1 MSDGTTST
9 SKLEK
14 QLRMLQRKLERSEWH
29 RVDLENQHDRD
40 QHLYRRLQADLEAAN
55 REAEIEAALERIRTQ
70 SLLMQYSS
78 ELVATSA
85 VFHEQLLALGVPTEF
100 SYVWLPDEAA
110 GKHQFWATWTDE
122 EDGEPVHRGRAVTYD
137 LDRTEAYTAACFA
150 AWESDDP
157 VHVERIAPGEVAH
170 FFATW
175 AELLGDAEHL
185 RPERF
190 PGGLFYAEGY
200 MQYGCFGIN
209 IRREPTEEERD
220 VLRRFAV
227 EFERAYTRFL
237 DLRRVEAQ
245 AREAE
250 IEAALERVR
259 SRTMAMHE
267 PEELQAVVSVVAEE
281 LQRLDVIMDAGGV
294 IICTYFP
301 DSKDVVHWLSAPDFS
316 SSKPYLLPYFDHPI
330 FNAAWASREQGDDFF
345 SQAFPVEE
353 KNSFF
358 RHAFEHSDYQ
368 YFPEDFKE
376 WILVTEHHALTFAW
390 STNSALLIPSF
401 TDIFPSEAD
410 RVILKRFARVFEQA
424 YTRYLDLEQAEANA
438 REAQIEAALERV
450 RSRALAMT
458 TSEEL
463 LDVVYK
469 IHREFSG
476 LGLECGAFWH
486 TRYAPDCYHKAL
498 TSIDGQKLAA
508 ILELPRDFASNPALA
523 AWERGGAKVGV
534 FPFDADAACRYHHH
548 MVTKGRFFE
557 VDPEAITEEMIRE
570 NDGWTFVQA
579 RTSHGEIGYSLWGE
593 TEPSDEAKEVLV
605 RFTSAFDLAYRRF
618 EDLQQAEQ
626 QAALDRVRA
635 EIASTLTRDA
645 DVTGATFDPLDAEIR
660 TLFGRSELRLGLA
673 TLQADGG
680 LNVRP
685 GRPVWNSLVIRDALR
700 VGTLDWRGTLY
711 ETAMQS
717 SEAVAVS
724 AVENDESLDEG
735 LREHLLAVGVRSLAL
750 QPLRTADRTVGLL
763 ELSSPEADAADAST
777 LLTMTRLESTFA
789 LAVTQ
794 NLEWFEA
801 SVESAIQH
809 AYTAIHPSVRWRF
822 REAAVERL
830 ERGDGTAEPEP
841 VVFECVYPLCG
852 VADIRSSTRHRNEAV
867 RHDVLGRLG
876 RARDA
881 LTAIHEALPL
891 TILDE
896 LGLRVRKRIEQYE
909 SVWNTGDEA
918 TADQFLTEDV
928 EPVLKRMTSGRPD
941 LVAILE
947 AQQAPEE
954 GGAVLRSDAYETSRR
969 AINRA
974 VSDVLLAEEAETQ
987 RVFPHLLELTRTDG
1001 VEHTMYI
1008 GPSIA
1013 PDRLFDLAYVENLRL
1028 RQLIAACAIAREVR
1042 RLGETMPM
1050 PLAIAQLVV
1059 VQHAPVTLRF
1069 RADEK
1074 RFDMDSPSGIRFEL
1088 LKKRLDKACVKGTEE
1103 RITQPGQIA
1112 VVYSTAA
1119 EEAEYRRY
1127 ADYLAAQER
1136 IEPEPERLD
1145 VEDLPDAAG
1154 LKMLR
1159 LKVSSPT

>member
-1 MSDGTTST
+1 VSDGTASAA
-9 SKLEK
+9 KLEK
-14 QLRMLQRKLERSEWH
+14 QLRVLERKLERSEWH

-40 QHLYRRLQADLEAAN
+40 QHLYRRLQADLEAAK
-55 REAEIEAALERIRTQ
+55 REAEIEAALERIRAQ
-70 SLLMQYSS
+70 SLRMQHSS

-110 GKHQFWATWTDE
+110 EKHQFWATWTDE
-122 EDGEPVHRGRAVTYD
+122 EDDEPVHRSRAVTYD
-137 LDRTEAYTAACFA
+137 LDRTEPWTAACFA

-157 VHVERIAPGEVAH
+157 VHVELIAPDEVAH

-175 AELLGDAEHL
+175 AELLRDAEHL

-190 PGGLFYAEGY
+190 PDGLFYAEGY

-237 DLRRVEAQ
+237 DLRRAEAQ

-259 SRTMAMHE
+259 SRALAMRRSD
-267 PEELQAVVSVVAEE
+267 EL
-281 LQRLDVIMDAGGV
+281 
-294 IICTYFP
+294 
-301 DSKDVVHWLSAPDFS
+301 
-316 SSKPYLLPYFDHPI
+316 
-330 FNAAWASREQGDDFF
+330 REM
-345 SQAFPVEE
+345 V
-353 KNSFF
+353 
-358 RHAFEHSDYQ
+358 
-368 YFPEDFKE
+368 
-376 WILVTEHHALTFAW
+376 L
-390 STNSALLIPSF
+390 
-401 TDIFPSEAD
+401 
-410 RVILKRFARVFEQA
+410 VILKETKALAFPSGRCTIVLFDRETGDAEFWMSGLTDDNLPERYHVPYHELPTFKALHDGWQQRIPFFEIELSGDVKREQDRFFHEETEFSRLPEPAKEGMRRMDDLWLSNATTTHGVVQAVGTEPLSKENAAILQRFAKVIDLT
-424 YTRYLDLEQAEANA
+424 YTRVEDIQQAEAQA
-438 REAQIEAALERV
+438 REARIEAAMERV
-450 RSRALAMT
+450 RSRALAMS
-458 TSEEL
+458 TSDEL
-463 LDVVYK
+463 LDVVFK
-469 IHREFSG
+469 IHREYAG
-476 LGLECGAFWH
+476 LGLPCEQFWQ
-486 TRYAPDCYHKAL
+486 TRYTPEVYEKAL
-498 TSIDGQKLAA
+498 TGVGGEKLAA
-508 ILELPRDFASNPALA
+508 IMQLPRDFSSNPALA
-523 AWERGGAKVGV
+523 AWERGDEKIGV
-534 FPFDADAACRYHHH
+534 FKFDADAACAYLHH
-548 MVTKGRFFE
+548 MITKGHFRE
-557 VDPEAITEEMIRE
+557 VDPEGITQEMVRE
-570 NDGWTFVQA
+570 RGGFTFVQA
-579 RTSHGEIGYSLWGE
+579 RTSHGEIGYTLWGE
-593 TEPSDEAKEVLV
+593 TEPSDEAKDVLV

-685 GRPVWNSLVIRDALR
+685 GRPVWNSLVIRDALHE
-700 VGTLDWRGTLY
+700 GTLDWRGTLY
-711 ETAMQS
+711 ETALQS

-724 AVENDESLDEG
+724 DVVNDDSIDEG

-750 QPLRTADRTVGLL
+750 QPLRTAERTVGLL
-763 ELSSPEADAADAST
+763 ELSSPEADAVDAST

-841 VVFECVYPLCG
+841 VVFDCVYPLYG
-852 VADIRSSTRHRNEAV
+852 VADIRSSSHHRNEAV
-867 RHDVLGRLG
+867 RYDVLGRLG

-881 LTAIHEALPL
+881 LIAIHRTLPI

-909 SVWNTGDEA
+909 RVWNTGDEA
-918 TADQFLTEDV
+918 TADQFLTGDV
-928 EPVLKRMTSGRPD
+928 EPVLQRMTAGRPD
-941 LVAILE
+941 LVAILD
-947 AQQAPEE
+947 AQRAPAE

-1008 GPSIA
+1008 GQSIA

-1028 RQLIAACAIAREVR
+1028 RQLIAACAVAREVH

-1050 PLAIAQLVV
+1050 TLAIAQLVV

-1074 RFDMDSPSGIRFEL
+1074 RFDVDSPSGVRFEL
-1088 LKKRLDKACVKGTEE
+1088 LKKRLDKACVKGTDE
-1103 RITQPGQIA
+1103 RITQPDQIA
-1112 VVYSTAA
+1112 VVYSTVA

-1127 ADYLAAQER
+1127 ADYLAAQAR

-1159 LKVSSPT
+1159 LKVSSSAS